1 MIIIKT
7 AKQILRKP
15 FSSDISYH
23 LYRAILVDIITS
35 LIISVFRWVIDHTVQ
50 ILLTTTALF
59 L

>member
-1 MIIIKT
+1 MIKT

-15 FSSDISYH
+15 FSSDMAYH
-23 LYRAILVDIITS
+23 LYRAILVDIITG
-35 LIISVFRWVIDHTVQ
+35 LIISVFRWDIDHTMQ